1 MNDTT
6 LLSFAGV
13 LIFILLGV
21 VAYFLKG
28 RDKRIKDLEGAD
40 QIKTKEMA
48 IITGNLDVISK
59 RLGAGADSFKEINA
73 MQKGLQETQTYILTH
88 YVQTK
93 DLEKYED
100 KHDERHERIDHTIDG
115 IKESVAEMKS
125 TMAGMDQKLTIGLK
139 TMTDMIAKVVS
150 IPTDPGDK
158 E

>member
-6 LLSFAGV
+6 LLSLAGV

-48 IITGNLDVISK
+48 LITGNLEIISK
-59 RLGAGADSFKEINA
+59 RLGAGADSFKEINST
-73 MQKGLQETQTYILTH
+73 QKGLQETQTYILTH

-100 KHDERHERIDHTIDG
+100 KHDERHERLDHTIDG
-115 IKESVAEMKS
+115 IKDSVAEMKS
-125 TMAGMDQKLTIGLK
+125 TMTGMDQKLTIGLK

-150 IPTDPGDK
+150 IPTDPGDR